1 MRILIVEDDPLLA
14 EGVVQLLRGAGFASD
29 HVGSAELAE
38 AALSTEKFDLLVLD
52 IGLPG
57 MDGLELLSRLRA
69 RHNPIHVLMLTARD
83 ALNERVRGLNLGA
96 DDYLTKP
103 FAAVELLAR
112 VQALVRRSRGQSAQR
127 REHGPLT
134 LDEEAHRAWLDGQ
147 PLDLPRREWA
157 ILQFLLDNPER
168 VLSKERIV
176 AAVCSWDKDM
186 SENAVEVY
194 VSRLRT
200 KLEPAGIRIR
210 TVRGLGYMLE
220 DLPHDAKPA

>member
-14 EGVVQLLRGAGFASD
+14 DGVAQLLRGAGFTAD
-29 HVGSAELAE
+29 FVGSAELAE
-38 AALSTEKFDLLVLD
+38 AAVAAEKFDLMVLD

-57 MDGLELLSRLRA
+57 MDGLELLSRLRS

-112 VQALVRRSRGQSAQR
+112 VNALVRRSRGQSGQR
-127 REHGPLT
+127 REFGPLV
-134 LDEEAHRAWLDGQ
+134 LDEEAHRAWLSGQ
-147 PLDLPRREWA
+147 PLELPQREWA
-157 ILQFLLDNPER
+157 ILQFLLDNLER

-194 VSRLRT
+194 VSRLRA